1 MKEMR
6 NKNLFENKVERL
18 ESILKNIEY
27 SFNRNQRN
35 EGLQEVSKAKDILS
49 QLTTYLRTEN
59 QD

>member
-1 MKEMR
+1 MR

-35 EGLQEVSKAKDILS
+35 EGLEEVSKAKDILS

>member
-1 MKEMR
+1 MR

>member
-1 MKEMR
+1 MR
-6 NKNLFENKVERL
+6 NKNLFENKIERL

>member
-1 MKEMR
+1 MR

-27 SFNRNQRN
+27 SFNRNRRN
-35 EGLQEVSKAKDILS
+35 EGLEEVSKAKDILS

>member
-1 MKEMR
+1 MR
-6 NKNLFENKVERL
+6 NKNLFESKVERL

-35 EGLQEVSKAKDILS
+35 EGLEEVSKAKDILS